1 MNPAARLRDAGL
13 PTCAF
18 VVVGF
23 PNETLAAM
31 RRTVDFV
38 ASLLERK
45 LLHASYLYVLVP
57 YPGTP
62 MYHHPDRYGMTLRHH
77 RYDLYGEDLEPV
89 FDGTGATV
97 GDTNDR
103 DRYFLRGQALIVGV
117 TTDDEPSDPD
127 ERAAIQR
134 LAKRLDATVEY
145 RRDEIHHQVKALEE
159 GEIHLLAGHL
169 PKTTPF
175 AKEVGTT
182 GPVSSMLLGDKRV
195 KTVFALR
202 KGENGFLMETE
213 KAIGGAN

>member
-1 MNPAARLRDAGL
+1 MIANGRGIIAVALIGLAVAGCDVPAD
-13 PTCAF
+13 PEHTTEQ
-18 VVVGF
+18 V
-23 PNETLAAM
+23 
-31 RRTVDFV
+31 
-38 ASLLERK
+38 
-45 LLHASYLYVLVP
+45 
-57 YPGTP
+57 
-62 MYHHPDRYGMTLRHH
+62 
-77 RYDLYGEDLEPV
+77 
-89 FDGTGATV
+89 
-97 GDTNDR
+97 
-103 DRYFLRGQALIVGV
+103 RGQTLIVGV

-127 ERAAIQR
+127 ERAAIER

-159 GEIHLLAGHL
+159 GEIHLLADHL